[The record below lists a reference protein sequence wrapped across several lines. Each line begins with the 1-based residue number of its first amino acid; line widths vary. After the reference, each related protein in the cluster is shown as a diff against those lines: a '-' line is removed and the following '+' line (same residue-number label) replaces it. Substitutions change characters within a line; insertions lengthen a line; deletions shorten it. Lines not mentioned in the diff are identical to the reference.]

1 MARKSKRDD
10 LAAKKT
16 PLTQANV
23 TDPGRQP
30 RIVGWLVLIVG
41 GFSSWY
47 WYRPLPDSV
56 SQTVHS
62 TIPTSWPTSKS
73 GPKSLWSDT
82 GLVVP
87 STSGEPDNRA
97 EFRVDSPR
105 QLSEESRLIGAP
117 KVTLLP
123 WSEAHH
129 DIRDALK
136 TERVPMVPMTP
147 NLIDGK
153 LKSNSPQVWTP
164 ETQQSTEAGNTTKF
178 NSSWPDVGYVLPEK
192 ISRDQQPTTVQITT
206 QIPPLLEKGMK
217 SIRTADDLVDS
228 ARANG
233 FSNSN
238 SNSKSSESAL
248 PPPPEPTRHP
258 MFIRQ
263 PKRKN

>member
-10 LAAKKT
+10 LAANKT
-16 PLTQANV
+16 PLKQANL

-56 SQTVHS
+56 NQTVHS

-123 WSEAHH
+123 WNEAHH

-164 ETQQSTEAGNTTKF
+164 ETQQSTQAGNTTKL
-178 NSSWPDVGYVLPEK
+178 NSSWPDVGYELPEK
-192 ISRDQQPTTVQITT
+192 ISRNQQPKTVQITT
-206 QIPPLLEKGMK
+206 QIPPLLETGMK

-228 ARANG
+228 ARPNG
-233 FSNSN
+233 FSN

>member
-10 LAAKKT
+10 LAANKT
-16 PLTQANV
+16 PLKQANL

-56 SQTVHS
+56 NQTVHS

-105 QLSEESRLIGAP
+105 QLCEESRLIGPP

-123 WSEAHH
+123 WNEAHH

-147 NLIDGK
+147 DLIDGK

-164 ETQQSTEAGNTTKF
+164 ETQQSTQAGNTTKF
-178 NSSWPDVGYVLPEK
+178 NSNWPDVGYVLPEK

-206 QIPPLLEKGMK
+206 QIPPLLETGMK

-228 ARANG
+228 GRANG
-233 FSNSN
+233 F

>member
-16 PLTQANV
+16 TLSQADV

-73 GPKSLWSDT
+73 GPKSLWSDS

-87 STSGEPDNRA
+87 STSGEPNNRA
-97 EFRVDSPR
+97 ESRVDSSR
-105 QLSEESRLIGAP
+105 QLGEESRLIGPP
-117 KVTLLP
+117 KITLLP
-123 WSEAHH
+123 WNEGHH

-136 TERVPMVPMTP
+136 TERVPMVPMTRD
-147 NLIDGK
+147 LIDGK
-153 LKSNSPQVWTP
+153 LKSKSPQVWTP
-164 ETQQSTEAGNTTKF
+164 ETQQSTEAGNTTQF
-178 NSSWPDVGYVLPEK
+178 NSNWPDVGYVLPEK
-192 ISRDQQPTTVQITT
+192 ISRAPQPTTVQITT
-206 QIPPLLEKGMK
+206 QIPPLLETGMK
-217 SIRTADDLVDS
+217 SIRTADALIESD
-228 ARANG
+228 RANG
-233 FSNSN
+233 FSN

-248 PPPPEPTRHP
+248 PPSPEATRHP